1 VVLDQELNRRRTV
14 PITYPDPPVNFWAAS
29 FMKLLAGFFKNLIIK
44 LIILKKKNPTPGISG
59 YFLLNFLKT

>member
-44 LIILKKKNPTPGISG
+44 LIIKIN
-59 YFLLNFLKT
+59 